1 MSDSSGSSDSQARP
15 APGNAAARAVR
26 GYGAG
31 AQCVATGAIGTE
43 LETALG
49 QVCAGAAVHQV
60 ADLAQLAERAEDG
73 HGPLVVIAGGLDL
86 GLPATLDLLDSRGD
100 RTAVLLADPR
110 NIEAPRQHAY
120 GLERATLARVA
131 ADRTVESI
139 GTAAHQAGNPNRVV
153 VGLLRIREADRCR
166 AAELWRS
173 AAAEGS
179 AAEGSAADSEDP
191 FDLALLALVRG
202 GLAVV
207 GQPLGYYR
215 WSRDRNGDGRGV
227 GQDGLGATGWGQRL
241 RSASRLGDGAY
252 SAAVVRRL
260 SRLGTWLALR
270 TRVTPNQ
277 ITAISLA
284 IGILAG
290 LLIFTGRPAAWIA
303 AAVLLQLSLIID
315 CMDGEVARFT
325 RRYSDFGGWLDG
337 IGDRVKEYLAFAAV
351 AVVAV
356 RDHHHYGWLL
366 AAIAMVVVTARHLED
381 YAYTDR
387 QAPGRVGRP
396 ALVPLSLA
404 GDGSADGAPTTLRP
418 QPSRPARIA
427 FWVRKIAHVPIAERY
442 LVLSLAL
449 LTLRPLWVLVAA
461 IAVSGFALVWTVGG
475 RLLRALRPAGP
486 YATPSLAQ
494 QLDLGLLAGLAGR
507 VRVGFLPG
515 LLALIISW
523 LGLIASIGL
532 DSPAIAWA
540 WAVVSVVIVGCVL
553 RTPVTHRLGWL
564 ALPLV
569 WIGESAVIGSLLV
582 RGIDGSLIFVALAAI
597 AYRRYELIYSIR
609 IKGVPGPRSLLGADG
624 RILVVGVLFSL
635 AQLTGTPGVITWG
648 LLAVALETL
657 AEAVL
662 ATAIRWRRPG
672 GPTAGEEDWGA

>member
-1 MSDSSGSSDSQARP
+1 
-15 APGNAAARAVR
+15 
-26 GYGAG
+26 
-31 AQCVATGAIGTE
+31 VATGAIPPE
-43 LETALG
+43 LATALG
-49 QVCAGAAVHQV
+49 QVCAGAAVQQV
-60 ADLAQLAERAEDG
+60 DDLAQLADRADDG

-86 GLPATLDLLDSRGD
+86 DLPATLDLLDSPGD

-110 NIEAPRQHAY
+110 NIEAPRQRAY
-120 GLERATLARVA
+120 GLEHATLARVA

-139 GTAAHQAGNPNRVV
+139 GTAAHPAGNPNRVV
-153 VGLLRIREADRCR
+153 VGLLRIREADRRR

-173 AAAEGS
+173 AAA
-179 AAEGSAADSEDP
+179 ARSAADSEDP

-202 GLAVV
+202 GLTVA

-215 WSRDRNGDGRGV
+215 WSWGRNGDGRAV
-227 GQDGLGATGWGQRL
+227 GQDGLGPTGWDQRL

-260 SRLGTWLALR
+260 SRLGTRLALR
-270 TRVTPNQ
+270 PRVTPNQ

-284 IGILAG
+284 VGLLSG

-303 AAVLLQLSLIID
+303 AAVLLQVSLIID

-351 AVVAV
+351 AAVAV
-356 RDHHHYGWLL
+356 RDHHHNAHYHNGWLL
-366 AAIAMVVVTARHLED
+366 AAIAMVVVTARHSED

-396 ALVPLSLA
+396 ALVPLSQA
-404 GDGSADGAPTTLRP
+404 GDGSADATATTLPP

-449 LTLRPLWVLVAA
+449 LTLRPLWVLIAA

-475 RLLRALRPAGP
+475 RLVRALRPAGP
-486 YATPSLAQ
+486 YATPSLGR

-540 WAVVSVVIVGCVL
+540 WAVVSVIIVGCVL
-553 RTPVTHRLGWL
+553 RAPVTHRLGWL

-569 WIGESAVIGSLLV
+569 WIGESAVIGSLLA
-582 RGIDGSLIFVALAAI
+582 RGIGGSLIFVTLAAI

-609 IKGVPGPRSLLGADG
+609 IKGVPGPRSLLGTDG

-635 AQLTGTPGVITWG
+635 ASLTGTPGLITWG
-648 LLAVALETL
+648 LPAVALETL

-662 ATAIRWRRPG
+662 ATAIRWHRPG
-672 GPTAGEEDWGA
+672 GSATDEGD